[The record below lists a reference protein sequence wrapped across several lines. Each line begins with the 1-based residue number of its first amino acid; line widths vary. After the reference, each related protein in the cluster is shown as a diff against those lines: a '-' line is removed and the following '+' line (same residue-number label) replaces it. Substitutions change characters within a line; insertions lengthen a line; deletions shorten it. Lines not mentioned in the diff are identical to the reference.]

1 MGNHVQDRRPISAR
15 SNPLF
20 QQMAVFLARY
30 RVSPNL
36 ISITSILFAACAGF
50 CLFLTRD
57 SLSNRILWGLSAAFI
72 LLRLLANML
81 DGMVAVE
88 SNKTSSIGD
97 IFNEVPDRISDA
109 IIFTGAGFAAGSSL
123 HYGYMAA
130 IMSVLVA
137 YIRALGNQMGVTQLF
152 SGPMAKSHR
161 MFLLAGVCFYL
172 ALAPSSLKIPSILSW
187 GLLVIILG
195 SVLTVILRLQRIV
208 RTVRS

>member
-20 QQMAVFLARY
+20 QQMAVSLARY
-30 RVSPNL
+30 GVSPNL
-36 ISITSILFAACAGF
+36 ISITSILFAACAGV

-57 SLSNRILWGLSAAFI
+57 SISNRILWSLSAVFI

-97 IFNEVPDRISDA
+97 IFNEVPDRVSDA
-109 IIFTGAGFAAGSSL
+109 IIFVGAGFAAGSSI
-123 HYGYMAA
+123 HSGYIAA
-130 IMSVLVA
+130 VLSILVA

-152 SGPMAKSHR
+152 GGPMAKSHR

-172 ALAPSSLKIPSILSW
+172 AIAPNSLRIPGILSW

-195 SVLTVILRLQRIV
+195 SALTVILRLQRIV
-208 RTVRS
+208 TSVRS